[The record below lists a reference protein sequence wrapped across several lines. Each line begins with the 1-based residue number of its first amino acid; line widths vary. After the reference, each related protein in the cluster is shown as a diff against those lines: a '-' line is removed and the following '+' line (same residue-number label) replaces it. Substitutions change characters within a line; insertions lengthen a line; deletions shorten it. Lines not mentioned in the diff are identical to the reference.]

1 MRRIDI
7 FGRNA
12 MNTIRRAA
20 CLLGALA
27 VLTGG
32 AAFAGPK
39 EEVDAA
45 EDARYQ
51 AMIDQDREALAA
63 TLADEFVYHQPNGM
77 IATKPMYLGQ
87 VIGGPNRIYKAER
100 YDVKI
105 VLHGDVATAMGE
117 TRLDVDMGGKR
128 FQPDLRYLNVWVK
141 RDGRWQLAARQS
153 VFKPAPK

>member
-1 MRRIDI
+1 
-7 FGRNA
+7 
-12 MNTIRRAA
+12 MNRIRRAA

-27 VLTGG
+27 ALAGN

-51 AMIDQDREALAA
+51 AMIDQDRAALAA
-63 TLADEFVYHQPNGM
+63 TLADEFLYHQPNGM
-77 IATKPMYLGQ
+77 IATKTIYLGQ
-87 VIGGPNRIYKAER
+87 VIGGPTKIYKAER

-105 VLHGDVATAMGE
+105 VVHGDVATAMGE
-117 TRLDVDMGGKR
+117 TRLDIEMNGKR

-141 RDGRWQLAARQS
+141 RDDRWQLAARQS

>member
-1 MRRIDI
+1 
-7 FGRNA
+7 

-20 CLLGALA
+20 IVLGALA
-27 VLTGG
+27 MLAGHG
-32 AAFAGPK
+32 ASAGPK
-39 EEVDAA
+39 DEVDAA

-77 IATKPMYLGQ
+77 IATKVMYLGQ
-87 VIGGPNRIYKAER
+87 VIGGPNRVYKAER

-105 VLHGDVATAMGE
+105 VVHGDVATAMGD
-117 TRLDVDMGGKR
+117 TRLDVEMGGKR

>member
-1 MRRIDI
+1 
-7 FGRNA
+7 
-12 MNTIRRAA
+12 MNMIRRVV
-20 CLLGALA
+20 CVLGALVA
-27 VLTGG
+27 LTGS

-51 AMIDQDREALAA
+51 AMIDQDRAALAA
-63 TLADEFVYHQPNGM
+63 SLADEFVYHQPSGL
-77 IATKPMYLGQ
+77 IASKTSYLGQ
-87 VIGGPNRIYKAER
+87 VIGGPTKIFKAER

-105 VLHGDVATAMGE
+105 VLHGDVATAMGD
-117 TRLDVDMGGKR
+117 TRLDIEINGKR
-128 FQPDLRYLNVWVK
+128 IQPDLRYLNVWVK

>member
-1 MRRIDI
+1 MRRVDI
-7 FGRNA
+7 LGRNA
-12 MNTIRRAA
+12 MNRIRRAA

-27 VLTGG
+27 VLAGNV
-32 AAFAGPK
+32 AFAGPK
-39 EEVDAA
+39 EEADAA

-63 TLADEFVYHQPNGM
+63 TLADDFLYHQPNGM
-77 IATKPMYLGQ
+77 VVTKAIYLGQ
-87 VIGGPNRIYKAER
+87 VIGGPNKIYKAER

-105 VLHGDVATAMGE
+105 VVHGDVATAMGE
-117 TRLDVDMGGKR
+117 TRLDVEMSGKR

>member
-1 MRRIDI
+1 
-7 FGRNA
+7 
-12 MNTIRRAA
+12 MNRIRRAA

-27 VLTGG
+27 VLAGN

-51 AMIDQDREALAA
+51 AMIDQDRAALAA

-77 IATKPMYLGQ
+77 IATKAMYLGQ
-87 VIGGPNRIYKAER
+87 VIGGPTKIYKAER

-117 TRLDVDMGGKR
+117 TRLDIELNGKR
-128 FQPDLRYLNVWVK
+128 IQPDLRYLNVWVK

>member
-1 MRRIDI
+1 MRRVDI

-20 CLLGALA
+20 CVLGALA
-27 VLTGG
+27 VLAGNG
-32 AAFAGPK
+32 AHAGPK

-63 TLADEFVYHQPNGM
+63 TLADELVYHQPNGM
-77 IATKPMYLGQ
+77 IATKAMYLGQ

-105 VLHGDVATAMGE
+105 VVYGDVATAMGE
-117 TRLDVDMGGKR
+117 TRLDLEMGGKR

>member
-1 MRRIDI
+1 
-7 FGRNA
+7 
-12 MNTIRRAA
+12 MNTLRRSV

-27 VLTGG
+27 ALAGS
-32 AAFAGPK
+32 AAHAGPQ

-45 EDARYQ
+45 EDARYR

-63 TLADEFVYHQPNGM
+63 TLADELVYHQPNGM
-77 IATKPMYLGQ
+77 IATKAMYLGQ

-105 VLHGDVATAMGE
+105 VVHGETATAMGD
-117 TRLDVDMGGKR
+117 TRLDVEMSGKR
-128 FQPDLRYLNVWVK
+128 FQPELRYLNVWVK